1 MMSGT
6 PYPCI
11 LLAKRVYLTRERERI
26 TRRMKSELYQKA
38 KYIAEHDDVK
48 TKKDCLVL
56 FSISF
61 LPTKENKERA
71 FNHIA
76 ENPQKQMIDHTPCGK
91 KLEEM
96 NLSAHPEQI
105 SEAEIYEI
113 WHIASQRLIQE
124 ASGNITA
131 FVDNSHPRSTF
142 RTVELP
148 AILSNDKITTINFR
162 DKKEFTPLISAEVV

>member
-1 MMSGT
+1 M
-6 PYPCI
+6 YA
-11 LLAKRVYLTRERERI
+11 LRDKERI
-26 TRRMKSELYQKA
+26 TQRMKSELYKRA

-48 TKKDCLVL
+48 TPKDCLVL

-61 LPTKENKERA
+61 LPTKENKEKA
-71 FNHIA
+71 FKHIA
-76 ENPQKQMIDHTPCGK
+76 EHPQKQMIDHTPCGK

-96 NLSAHPEQI
+96 NLSAHPDQI

-131 FVDNSHPRSTF
+131 FVEKSHPKSTF

-148 AILSNDKITTINFR
+148 AILNNDRITTINSK
-162 DKKEFTPLISAEVV
+162 DKWEFAPLVSGSGEPA